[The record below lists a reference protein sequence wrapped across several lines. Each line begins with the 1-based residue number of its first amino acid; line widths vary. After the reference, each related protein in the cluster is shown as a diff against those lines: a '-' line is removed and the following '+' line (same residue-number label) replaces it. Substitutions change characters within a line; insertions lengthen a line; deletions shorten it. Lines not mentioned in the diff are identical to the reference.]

1 MSFLPKR
8 TGESLAIVA
17 ALFITTATGATA
29 AEKPSWIWG
38 AGAAKDNE
46 TVYFR
51 KVIRLNKPTQ
61 SAKLTLSCDNGFEA
75 FVNGKKVLAGGD
87 WNNARTADVK
97 KHLNVGRNVIAVR
110 GWNEGSVAGLV
121 GQLDIAAS
129 TSRHNIVNTDDS
141 WRSSRSKIAEWETP
155 GFDDDGWSNSREV
168 GELGVSPWGN
178 VFAKA
183 SKGSGGTPGVPTP
196 EQLSLANG
204 FKAEL
209 LHVVPKGEQGSWV
222 ALTED
227 HKGRLIASDQ
237 YGHLYRITPPKIGDD
252 ASKIYIERIDV
263 PIGHAQ
269 GLLWAFSSLYVVVN
283 GGGIAGHGSG
293 LYRVIDTNGDDKLD
307 KVETLKKINGGGEHG
322 PHDVILTPDKKNL
335 YVVAGNHTQL
345 PAKLDAKRNPS
356 AFEEDLLLPR
366 QPDARGHAR
375 TIRAPGGWVC
385 KVSPDGK
392 KWELISSGYRNAYG
406 LALNGHDELFTFD
419 ADMEWDYGTPW
430 YRPTR
435 VNHVVSGSEYGWRTG
450 TGKWPSHYPDSLP
463 PAIDIGPGC
472 PTGAEFGTGANFP
485 RRYRDALYILDW
497 TFGTIYA
504 IHLTPDGAS
513 YTGTRETFVAGKP
526 FPVTDLVFH
535 SDGAMY
541 FAIGG
546 RRTQSA
552 LYRVTWAGGD
562 IAEKAPAQ
570 AEKDAAKL
578 RKLRKRLE
586 AFHGRRDPK
595 AVEVAFKHLGHED
608 RFIRY
613 AARIAIENQPIGEW
627 ETKVLNAKNAD
638 TIITGVVALARS
650 SSVDLN
656 DMLKKLMSL
665 DLAKLSERQKL
676 DLTRAYA
683 LAFIR
688 MGEPADKNLAKRLV
702 ASFDS
707 QYPAKGADLNRELSQ
722 LLVFLKAPSVI
733 GKTLAMMDTKVESTM
748 VVDREAL
755 DRNDGYGGTIKKVLA
770 NTPEIQNLHYAMT
783 LRNLRYGWKEDQ
795 RKKYFEW
802 YKDAATKSGGV
813 SYGGF
818 LKNFQK
824 DALANAPA
832 SERAAL
838 EKLVGDASLAYKP
851 AKPPAPKGPGQ
862 LWELEKT
869 AELIDAN
876 MTGRNFANGKRSF
889 AAALCVSCHRFDGQG
904 GATGPDLTSVA
915 SRFSTRDLLD
925 SILKPS
931 RVVSDQYES
940 SLVTKR
946 NGDMVVGR
954 VLFEEDGQLHVSVN
968 PLDPDQV
975 TVIKRADVKGVLPS
989 PISPMP
995 PGLIYTLNRNEL
1007 LDLFAYMKSGGN
1019 SRDDA
1024 IYSK

>member
-1 MSFLPKR
+1 M
-8 TGESLAIVA
+8 AIVA

-110 GWNEGSVAGLV
+110 GWNEGGVAGLV
-121 GQLDIAAS
+121 GQLDIAPS
-129 TSRHNIVNTDDS
+129 TSRHKIVNTDAS
-141 WRSSRSKIAEWETP
+141 WQSSRSKASGWEAL
-155 GFDDDGWSNSREV
+155 GFDANGWSNSREV

-183 SKGSGGTPGVPTP
+183 AKGSGGTPGVPTP
-196 EQLSLANG
+196 EQLSLAKG

-209 LHVVPKGEQGSWV
+209 LHVVPKGKQGSWV

-252 ASKIYIERIDV
+252 ASKIYIEKIDV

-269 GLLWAFSSLYVVVN
+269 GLLWAFNSLYVVVN

-345 PAKLDAKRNPS
+345 PTKLAGKRNPS

-463 PAIDIGPGC
+463 PTIDIGPGC

-485 RRYRDALYILDW
+485 KRYQDALYILDW

-504 IHLTPDGAS
+504 VHLTPDGAS

-570 AEKDAAKL
+570 AGKDAAKL

-595 AVEVAFKHLGHED
+595 AVEAAFKHLGHED

-613 AARIAIENQPIGEW
+613 AARIAIENQPVGEW

-702 ASFDS
+702 ASLDS

-733 GKTLAMMDTKVESTM
+733 GKTLAMMDTKVEST
-748 VVDREAL
+748 
-755 DRNDGYGGTIKKVLA
+755 YG
-770 NTPEIQNLHYAMT
+770 
-783 LRNLRYGWKEDQ
+783 RR
-795 RKKYFEW
+795 
-802 YKDAATKSGGV
+802 
-813 SYGGF
+813 
-818 LKNFQK
+818 
-824 DALANAPA
+824 
-832 SERAAL
+832 
-838 EKLVGDASLAYKP
+838 
-851 AKPPAPKGPGQ
+851 
-862 LWELEKT
+862 
-869 AELIDAN
+869 
-876 MTGRNFANGKRSF
+876 
-889 AAALCVSCHRFDGQG
+889 
-904 GATGPDLTSVA
+904 
-915 SRFSTRDLLD
+915 
-925 SILKPS
+925 
-931 RVVSDQYES
+931 
-940 SLVTKR
+940 
-946 NGDMVVGR
+946 
-954 VLFEEDGQLHVSVN
+954 
-968 PLDPDQV
+968 
-975 TVIKRADVKGVLPS
+975 
-989 PISPMP
+989 
-995 PGLIYTLNRNEL
+995 
-1007 LDLFAYMKSGGN
+1007 
-1019 SRDDA
+1019 
-1024 IYSK
+1024 

>member
-1 MSFLPKR
+1 
-8 TGESLAIVA
+8 
-17 ALFITTATGATA
+17 
-29 AEKPSWIWG
+29 
-38 AGAAKDNE
+38 
-46 TVYFR
+46 
-51 KVIRLNKPTQ
+51 
-61 SAKLTLSCDNGFEA
+61 
-75 FVNGKKVLAGGD
+75 
-87 WNNARTADVK
+87 
-97 KHLNVGRNVIAVR
+97 
-110 GWNEGSVAGLV
+110 
-121 GQLDIAAS
+121 
-129 TSRHNIVNTDDS
+129 
-141 WRSSRSKIAEWETP
+141 
-155 GFDDDGWSNSREV
+155 
-168 GELGVSPWGN
+168 
-178 VFAKA
+178 
-183 SKGSGGTPGVPTP
+183 
-196 EQLSLANG
+196 
-204 FKAEL
+204 
-209 LHVVPKGEQGSWV
+209 
-222 ALTED
+222 
-227 HKGRLIASDQ
+227 
-237 YGHLYRITPPKIGDD
+237 
-252 ASKIYIERIDV
+252 
-263 PIGHAQ
+263 
-269 GLLWAFSSLYVVVN
+269 
-283 GGGIAGHGSG
+283 
-293 LYRVIDTNGDDKLD
+293 
-307 KVETLKKINGGGEHG
+307 
-322 PHDVILTPDKKNL
+322 
-335 YVVAGNHTQL
+335 
-345 PAKLDAKRNPS
+345 
-356 AFEEDLLLPR
+356 
-366 QPDARGHAR
+366 
-375 TIRAPGGWVC
+375 
-385 KVSPDGK
+385 
-392 KWELISSGYRNAYG
+392 
-406 LALNGHDELFTFD
+406 
-419 ADMEWDYGTPW
+419 
-430 YRPTR
+430 
-435 VNHVVSGSEYGWRTG
+435 
-450 TGKWPSHYPDSLP
+450 
-463 PAIDIGPGC
+463 
-472 PTGAEFGTGANFP
+472 
-485 RRYRDALYILDW
+485 
-497 TFGTIYA
+497 
-504 IHLTPDGAS
+504 
-513 YTGTRETFVAGKP
+513 
-526 FPVTDLVFH
+526 VTDLVFH

-613 AARIAIENQPIGEW
+613 AARIAIENQPVGEW

-889 AAALCVSCHRFDGQG
+889 AAALCASCHRFDGQG

-1019 SRDDA
+1019 SRNDT

>member
-1 MSFLPKR
+1 M
-8 TGESLAIVA
+8 AIVA
-17 ALFITTATGATA
+17 ALFIATATVTA
-29 AEKPSWIWG
+29 AEEKPSWIWG
-38 AGAAKDNE
+38 TGALKDKE

-51 KVIRLNKPTQ
+51 KVIRLNKPTL
-61 SAKLTLSCDNGFEA
+61 SAKLTMSCDNGFEA

-110 GWNEGSVAGLV
+110 AWNEGSVAGLV
-121 GQLDIAAS
+121 GQLDIASS
-129 TSRHNIVNTDDS
+129 TSRHKIVNTDES
-141 WRSSRSKIAEWETP
+141 WRSSRSKVAGWETP
-155 GFDDDGWSNSREV
+155 GFDANGWKNSRKV
-168 GELGVSPWGN
+168 GSLGVSPWGN

-183 SKGSGGTPGVPTP
+183 TKGSGGTPGVPAP
-196 EQLSLANG
+196 EQLTLAKG

-237 YGHLYRITPPKIGDD
+237 YGHLYRVTPPKLGDE
-252 ASKIYIERIDV
+252 ATKIHIEKIDV

-269 GLLWAFSSLYVVVN
+269 GLLWAFNSLYVVVN
-283 GGGIAGHGSG
+283 GSGIAGHGSG
-293 LYRVIDTNGDDKLD
+293 LYRVTDTNGDDKLD
-307 KVETLKKINGGGEHG
+307 KVETLKKIDGSGEHG
-322 PHDVILTPDKKNL
+322 PHDVMLTPDKKNL
-335 YVVAGNHTQL
+335 FVVAGNHTQL
-345 PAKLDAKRNPS
+345 PAKLAGKRNPS

-392 KWELISSGYRNAYG
+392 NWELISSGYRNAYG
-406 LALNGHDELFTFD
+406 LAMNAHDELFTFD

-450 TGKWPSHYPDSLP
+450 TGKWPSYYPDSLP

-485 RRYRDALYILDW
+485 RRYQDALYILDW

-504 IHLTPDGAS
+504 VHLTPDGAS

-562 IAEKAPAQ
+562 IAEKAPTQ
-570 AEKDAAKL
+570 AGKDAAKL

-595 AVEVAFKHLGHED
+595 AVEAAFKHLGHED

-613 AARIAIENQPIGEW
+613 AARIAIENQPVGEW

-638 TIITGVVALARS
+638 TIITGVIALARS

-702 ASFDS
+702 ASLDS

-838 EKLVGDASLAYKP
+838 EELVGDASLAYKP

-869 AELIDAN
+869 AELIDNN

-889 AAALCVSCHRFDGQG
+889 AAALCASCHRFDGQG
-904 GATGPDLTSVA
+904 GATGPDLTSVS

-925 SILKPS
+925 SIIHPHK
-931 RVVSDQYES
+931 VISDQYES
-940 SLVTKR
+940 SLITKR
-946 NGDMVVGR
+946 NGDIVVGR
-954 VLFEEDGQLHVSVN
+954 VLFEEDGALHISAN
-968 PLDPDQV
+968 ALAPDQV

-1007 LDLFAYMKSGGN
+1007 LDLFAYIKSGGN
-1019 SRDDA
+1019 SRDNA